1 MLWPDSPPDS
11 LSRVLVDGVA
21 VDVPR
26 GVTVVAALAAAGALC
41 TRRSVTGQPRFAFCG
56 IGQCQECRV
65 TVDGCINQLA
75 CRTICADGMTI
86 DTGGDW

>member
-1 MLWPDSPPDS
+1 MSPPDAT
-11 LSRVLVDGVA
+11 SRVLVDGVA

-26 GVTVVAALAAAGALC
+26 GVAVAAALVAAGSLC
-41 TRRSVTGQPRFAFCG
+41 TRRSVTGQRRFAFCG

-65 TVDGCINQLA
+65 TVDGRGNQLA

-86 DTGGDW
+86 ETGGDW

>member
-1 MLWPDSPPDS
+1 MSPPDS
-11 LSRVLVDGVA
+11 TRRVLVDGIA

-26 GVTVVAALAAAGALC
+26 GVTVAAALVAADSLC
-41 TRRSVTGQPRFAFCG
+41 TRRSVTGQRRFAFCG

-65 TVDGCINQLA
+65 TVDGCANRLA

-86 DTGGDW
+86 ATGGDW